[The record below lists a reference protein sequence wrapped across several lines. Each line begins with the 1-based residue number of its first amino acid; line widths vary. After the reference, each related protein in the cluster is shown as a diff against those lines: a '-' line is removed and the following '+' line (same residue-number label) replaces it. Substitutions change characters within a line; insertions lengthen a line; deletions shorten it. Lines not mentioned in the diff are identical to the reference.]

1 MTVILL
7 LSFIQLSF
15 SPQFLPPPTP
25 IQDLIYPEST
35 AAPIDSQIV
44 QAVKCWVHNQVRCS
58 MLVGETV
65 ICCSK

>member
-44 QAVKCWVHNQVRCS
+44 QAVKCWVHNQCLWGKQS
-58 MLVGETV
+58 FAALNK
-65 ICCSK
+65 C